1 MKPLSFLSIPLTIL
15 LLMLSTSA
23 HSAGRDY
30 GGWQPSRGWT
40 VSTSQSPMDSCLRY
54 CDAISR
60 QARHRGVPESLV
72 VAVITQE
79 SGFNALAVSPKGA
92 KGLMQLMDINSK
104 GINPFDVEDNLSR
117 GIALLSRLIQK
128 YDDFPLALAAYNAG
142 EGNVKKYGGIPPF
155 KETERYVE
163 RVMTHYEKLRKE
175 YSQ

>member
-1 MKPLSFLSIPLTIL
+1 MKRPFFIVTL
-15 LLMLSTSA
+15 LLFFSA
-23 HSAGRDY
+23 QSHCAGRDY

-40 VSTSQSPMDSCLRY
+40 VSNSGSLMASCLRY
-54 CDAISR
+54 CDAISK
-60 QARHRGVPESLV
+60 QARHSGVPEPLV

-117 GIALLSRLIQK
+117 GIALLSRLIKK
-128 YDDFPLALAAYNAG
+128 YDDLPLALAAYNAG

-155 KETERYVE
+155 KETEHYVN

>member
-1 MKPLSFLSIPLTIL
+1 M
-15 LLMLSTSA
+15 
-23 HSAGRDY
+23 
-30 GGWQPSRGWT
+30 
-40 VSTSQSPMDSCLRY
+40 
-54 CDAISR
+54 
-60 QARHRGVPESLV
+60 PESLV

-117 GIALLSRLIQK
+117 GIALLSRLIKK
-128 YDDFPLALAAYNAG
+128 YDDLPLALAAYNAG

-155 KETERYVE
+155 KETERYVN
-163 RVMTHYEKLRKE
+163 RVMTHYEKLKKE